1 MYGID
6 TNSISNFAKTLA
18 LIKGSE
24 SLIKFMT
31 FSESRIFEVSTTYLN
46 TNLEIIQ
53 KTLEIQNALAVS

>member
-6 TNSISNFAKTLA
+6 TNSISNFVKTLA

-24 SLIKFMT
+24 SLTKFVT

-46 TNLEIIQ
+46 INLEIIQ

>member
-6 TNSISNFAKTLA
+6 TNSISNFVKTLA

-31 FSESRIFEVSTTYLN
+31 FSESRIFEVSTTYMN
-46 TNLEIIQ
+46 KNLEIIQ

>member
-6 TNSISNFAKTLA
+6 TNSISNFVKTLA
-18 LIKGSE
+18 LIKDSE
-24 SLIKFMT
+24 SLIKFIT
-31 FSESRIFEVSTTYLN
+31 FLESRIFEVSTTYMN

>member
-6 TNSISNFAKTLA
+6 TNSISNFVKTLA

-24 SLIKFMT
+24 NLIKFIT
-31 FSESRIFEVSTTYLN
+31 FSESRIFEISTTYMN